1 MTNEMPTCFFLLK
14 AFLLNS
20 GITFCSNFDCCIS
33 GNSELH
39 SNQLPRWR
47 LSCFP
52 HLANRTSKKTWQNHH
67 DRDPSSCLFR
77 ICVCIFIFAVHTPWK
92 FNSSPLKIDGWKM
105 SFLLGRPIFR
115 GYVKLRGGIYIYML
129 FSYIVDS
136 IWTFIPCQRRFLA
149 DNRYPI
155 CNDPI
160 YGKACVSNRQVR
172 RSWSHVFWIV
182 GSVDSPCG
190 HSQVSLDEFVKM
202 MYRWPPVLVVQRFF
216 FMDLFVMCQIVVTG
230 CCENMWDVIRT
241 CMFWSNGIYQ
251 EREEFEC
258 LLV

>member
-20 GITFCSNFDCCIS
+20 GITFCSNLSVASLGIQNCIPIS
-33 GNSELH
+33 
-39 SNQLPRWR
+39 
-47 LSCFP
+47 FP
-52 HLANRTSKKTWQNHH
+52 DDDWAAFPIWQIGHGK
-67 DRDPSSCLFR
+67 RMAKPSWYHALVIPPVAYLVF
-77 ICVCIFIFAVHTPWK
+77 V
-92 FNSSPLKIDGWKM
+92 
-105 SFLLGRPIFR
+105 
-115 GYVKLRGGIYIYML
+115 YVYLYLQYIYIYML